1 MHSDLKPENIL
12 IGSNELDSPASSIVY
27 LVDFGVSQRYLNTHG
42 GHLEKVNVPFRGNL
56 LFASPFAL
64 IPICKFVL
72 ILTFLRTKQKRRLDF
87 PLLFALLFS
96 DW

>member
-1 MHSDLKPENIL
+1 M

-42 GHLEKVNVPFRGNL
+42 GHLEKVDVPFRGNL

-72 ILTFLRTKQKRRLDF
+72 ILTFLRTKQKRRFDF